1 MIMLIGD
8 LSHDTIK
15 LLYAFLNDGIGT
27 DYKALMTKRFSDLYS
42 LAEVTEI
49 EKSKSPAKKL
59 LCDLINRQ
67 ITVERLLEEVAAIG
81 NIKAVKIIME
91 GKSDL
96 LCFV

>member
-1 MIMLIGD
+1 MLIGD

-15 LLYAFLNDGIGT
+15 LLYAFLKDGIGT
-27 DYKALMTKRFSDLYS
+27 NYKALMTKRFSDLYS